1 MPKFDLTKFVTMKKS
16 DHTLEIT
23 EINILSRCFGKN
35 FVKAIFY
42 QWVDLTKY
50 FFGESKSLIFPHC
63 ESSFEN
69 SFLSKTVISFLVEI
83 KFFSCYHLFCLYGS
97 KVEGL
102 WTSISNVEEVFNASH
117 VSKVSQNVA
126 INPDTKFSNM
136 KSTVRRL

>member
-23 EINILSRCFGKN
+23 EINILSSCFGKN
-35 FVKAIFY
+35 FVKAIFLPMC
-42 QWVDLTKY
+42 WFDEI
-50 FFGESKSLIFPHC
+50 FFRWEQIFNFSTLWTFANP
-63 ESSFEN
+63 
-69 SFLSKTVISFLVEI
+69 FLSKTVISFLAVI
-83 KFFSCYHLFCLYGS
+83 KFFSSYHLFCLYGS